1 MIMRR
6 TPNNEI
12 IIAADLGTQ
21 KMAVA
26 VAEMSGDGSL
36 TLLGVGES
44 VSAGMRKAEVTD
56 FGHARAAARM
66 ALADAERR
74 TQAEISEVYL
84 TMSGTHLAS
93 RNESVRVATSGED
106 EHRVTGGT
114 LEELHQLAAHL
125 PLPRDHAILHELL
138 RGYSLDRGVA
148 SVNPLGVHTE
158 QIEAHYHL
166 VTGKRTRLQTGVQ
179 CVADQK
185 IRVKGCTFSSYASGL
200 AVLTDE
206 GKQRGAV
213 VIDLGAGVTDV
224 SVWRDGAVVHS
235 CVHGVGGDHLSQDLS
250 IGLEIPYAR
259 AEKLKRDL
267 GTLALAAEEADEKIT
282 LPREISFDGRTFY
295 KEAMVQILQ
304 ARMVEIL
311 EMVRDDVEAQGLWS
325 AVETEVVVTGGGARM
340 RGLARLASEI
350 LPRPVR
356 IGRARDF
363 LGEQGDLER
372 PELAAVLGTL
382 RYAAEHEMR
391 EAGRPQGLKKLS
403 QSIGRMFSAM
413 RFLA

>member
-6 TPNNEI
+6 TPANEI
-12 IIAADLGTQ
+12 LIATDLGTQ
-21 KMAVA
+21 KMTVA
-26 VAEMSGDGSL
+26 VAEMAADGSL

-44 VSAGMRKAEVTD
+44 ASAGMRKAEVTD
-56 FGHARAAARM
+56 FNHARAAARM
-66 ALADAERR
+66 ALAEAERR

-84 TMSGTHLAS
+84 TLSGTHLSS
-93 RNESVRVATSGED
+93 RNESVRVATLSED
-106 EHRVTGGT
+106 ENRVTEDT
-114 LEELHQLAAHL
+114 LEELNKLASNLQLN
-125 PLPRDHAILHELL
+125 RDHAILHELL

-148 SVNPLGVHTE
+148 SNHPLGVHTE

-166 VTGKRTRLQTGVQ
+166 VSGKRTRLQTAVQ

-185 IRVKGCTFSSYASGL
+185 IRVKGCTFSGYASGL
-200 AVLTDE
+200 AVLGE
-206 GKQRGAV
+206 EARNRGTV
-213 VIDLGAGVTDV
+213 VVDMGAGVTDV
-224 SVWRDGAVVHS
+224 TVWRDDAVVHS
-235 CVHGVGGDHLSQDLS
+235 AVHGVGGDHLSQDLS

-259 AEKLKRDL
+259 AEKLKRECGGLVLDPAERDEMIN
-267 GTLALAAEEADEKIT
+267 LA
-282 LPREISFDGRTFY
+282 REISFDGKTFY

-304 ARMVEIL
+304 ARTAEIL
-311 EMVRDDVEAQGLWS
+311 ELIRDDLEQQNLWG
-325 AVETEVVVTGGGARM
+325 AVETDVVITGGGARM

-372 PELAAVLGTL
+372 PELATVLGTL
-382 RYAAEHEMR
+382 RYAAECER
-391 EAGRPQGLKKLS
+391 RDAGQTQGWRKIQKSL
-403 QSIGRMFSAM
+403 GRMVSAM

>member
-6 TPNNEI
+6 TPANEI
-12 IIAADLGTQ
+12 LIATDLGTQ
-21 KMAVA
+21 KMTVA
-26 VAEMSGDGSL
+26 VAEMAADGSL

-44 VSAGMRKAEVTD
+44 TSAGMRKAEVTD
-56 FGHARAAARM
+56 FNHARAAARM
-66 ALADAERR
+66 ALAEAERR

-84 TMSGTHLAS
+84 TLSGTHLSS
-93 RNESVRVATSGED
+93 RNESVRVATLSED
-106 EHRVTGGT
+106 ENRVTEDT
-114 LEELHQLAAHL
+114 LEELNKLASNLQLN
-125 PLPRDHAILHELL
+125 RDHAILHELL

-148 SVNPLGVHTE
+148 SNHPLGVHTE

-166 VTGKRTRLQTGVQ
+166 VSGKRTRLQTAVQ

-185 IRVKGCTFSSYASGL
+185 IRVKGCTFSGYASGL
-200 AVLTDE
+200 AVLGE
-206 GKQRGAV
+206 EARNRGTV
-213 VIDLGAGVTDV
+213 VVDMGAGVTDV
-224 SVWRDGAVVHS
+224 TVWRDDAVVHS
-235 CVHGVGGDHLSQDLS
+235 AVHGVGGDHLSQDLS

-259 AEKLKRDL
+259 AEKLKRECGGLVLDPAERDEMIN
-267 GTLALAAEEADEKIT
+267 LA
-282 LPREISFDGRTFY
+282 REISFDGKTFY

-304 ARMVEIL
+304 ARTAEIL
-311 EMVRDDVEAQGLWS
+311 ELIRDDLEQQNLWG
-325 AVETEVVVTGGGARM
+325 AVETDVVITGGGARM

-372 PELAAVLGTL
+372 PELATVLGTL
-382 RYAAEHEMR
+382 RYAAECER
-391 EAGRPQGLKKLS
+391 RDAGQTQGWRKIQKSL
-403 QSIGRMFSAM
+403 GRMVSAM

>member
-1 MIMRR
+1 MILR
-6 TPNNEI
+6 TPTPNEI

-26 VAEMSGDGSL
+26 VAELTADGSL

-44 VSAGMRKAEVTD
+44 ASAGMRKAEVTD
-56 FGHARAAARM
+56 FGHARLAARM

-74 TQAEISEVYL
+74 TQAEVSEVYL
-84 TMSGTHLAS
+84 NLSGTHLAS
-93 RNESVRVATSGED
+93 RNESVRVATLAED
-106 EHRVTGGT
+106 EHRVTEGT

-125 PLPRDHAILHELL
+125 PLPRDHAVLHELL

-148 SVNPLGVHTE
+148 SVHPLGVHTE

-166 VTGKRTRLQTGVQ
+166 VTGKHTRLKTGVQ
-179 CVADQK
+179 CFADQK

-200 AVLTDE
+200 AVLPEE
-206 GKQRGAV
+206 GRRRGAV

-224 SVWRDGAVVHS
+224 SVWNEGAVIHS
-235 CVHGVGGDHLSQDLS
+235 AVHGVGGDHLTQDLS

-259 AEKLKRDL
+259 AEKLKKEL
-267 GTLALAAEEADEKIT
+267 GTLALAPEEADEKIN

-295 KEAMVQILQ
+295 KQAMVQVLQ
-304 ARMVEIL
+304 ARMAEIL
-311 EMVRDDVEAQGLWS
+311 EMVRDDIGNQGLWGV
-325 AVETEVVVTGGGARM
+325 VESEVVITGGGARM

-350 LPRPVR
+350 FPKPVR

-372 PELAAVLGTL
+372 PELASVLGTL
-382 RYAAEHEMR
+382 RYAAEHELR
-391 EAGRPQGLKKLS
+391 EAGRPQGLKKWS

-413 RFLA
+413 RF

>member
-6 TPNNEI
+6 TPANEI
-12 IIAADLGTQ
+12 LIATDLGTQ
-21 KMAVA
+21 KMTVA
-26 VAEMSGDGSL
+26 VAEMAADGSL

-56 FGHARAAARM
+56 FNHARAAARM
-66 ALADAERR
+66 ALAEAERR

-84 TMSGTHLAS
+84 TLSGTHLCS
-93 RNESVRVATSGED
+93 RNESVRVATMAED
-106 EHRVTGGT
+106 EHRVTAET
-114 LEELHQLAAHL
+114 LEELNKLASNL
-125 PLPRDHAILHELL
+125 PLNRDHAILHELL

-148 SVNPLGVHTE
+148 SNHPIGVHTE

-166 VTGKRTRLQTGVQ
+166 VSGKRTRLQTAVQ

-185 IRVKGCTFSSYASGL
+185 IRVKGCTFSGYASGL
-200 AVLTDE
+200 AVLGDE
-206 GKQRGAV
+206 ARDRGTV
-213 VIDLGAGVTDV
+213 VVDLGAGVTDV
-224 SVWRDGAVVHS
+224 TVWRDDAVVHS
-235 CVHGVGGDHLSQDLS
+235 AVHGVGGDHLSQDLS

-259 AEKLKRDL
+259 AEKLKRECGSLVLDP
-267 GTLALAAEEADEKIT
+267 AERDEKIS
-282 LPREISFDGRTFY
+282 LPREISFDGKTFY

-304 ARMVEIL
+304 ARTAEIL
-311 EMVRDDVEAQGLWS
+311 EMIRDDLEAQNLWG
-325 AVETEVVVTGGGARM
+325 AVETDVVITGGGARM

-372 PELAAVLGTL
+372 PELATVLGTL
-382 RYAAEHEMR
+382 KYAAECEHR
-391 EAGRPQGLKKLS
+391 EAGQTQGWRKIQKSL
-403 QSIGRMFSAM
+403 GRMVSAI

>member
-6 TPNNEI
+6 TPTEEI
-12 IIAADLGTQ
+12 LIATDLGTQ
-21 KMAVA
+21 TMKVA
-26 VAEMSGDGSL
+26 VAEMSEDGAL

-44 VSAGMRKAEVTD
+44 ASAGMRKAEVTD
-56 FGHARAAARM
+56 FGYAQTAARV
-66 ALADAERR
+66 ALAEAERR
-74 TQAEISEVYL
+74 TQAEITEVYL
-84 TMSGTHLAS
+84 SLSGTHLNS
-93 RNESVRVATSGED
+93 RNETVRGVTVAED
-106 EHRVTGGT
+106 DHRVTEGS
-114 LEELHQLAAHL
+114 LEELHKLAANL
-125 PLPRDHAILHELL
+125 PLSRDHAILHELL
-138 RGYSLDRGVA
+138 RGYSLDRGVG
-148 SVNPLGVHTE
+148 SGQPLGVHTE

-166 VTGKRTRLQTGVQ
+166 VTGKRTKLQSAVQ

-185 IRVKGCTFSSYASGL
+185 IRVKGCTFSGYASGL

-259 AEKLKRDL
+259 AEKVKREL
-267 GTLALAAEEADEKIT
+267 GTVTLAAEEQDEKIT

-295 KEAMVQILQ
+295 KEAMVQVLQ
-304 ARMVEIL
+304 ARMAEIL
-311 EMVRDDVEAQGLWS
+311 EIVRDDIEAQGLWS

-382 RYAAEHEMR
+382 RYAAEHEMK
-391 EAGRPQGLKKLS
+391 EAGRPQGLKKIS

>member
-6 TPNNEI
+6 TPTNEI
-12 IIAADLGTQ
+12 LIATDLGTQ
-21 KMAVA
+21 KMTVA
-26 VAEMSGDGSL
+26 VAEMAADGSL

-56 FGHARAAARM
+56 FNHARAAARM
-66 ALADAERR
+66 ALAEAERR

-84 TMSGTHLAS
+84 TLSGTHLSS
-93 RNESVRVATSGED
+93 RNESVRVATLAED
-106 EHRVTGGT
+106 EHRVTEQT
-114 LEELHQLAAHL
+114 LDELNKLASNL
-125 PLPRDHAILHELL
+125 PLNRDHAILHELL

-148 SVNPLGVHTE
+148 SSHPHGVHTE

-166 VTGKRTRLQTGVQ
+166 VSGKRTRLQTAVQ

-185 IRVKGCTFSSYASGL
+185 IRVKGCTFSGYAAGL
-200 AVLTDE
+200 AVLGEE
-206 GKQRGAV
+206 GRNRGAV
-213 VIDLGAGVTDV
+213 VVDLGAGVTDV
-224 SVWRDGAVVHS
+224 TVWRDDAVVHS
-235 CVHGVGGDHLSQDLS
+235 AVHGVGGDHLSQDLS

-259 AEKLKRDL
+259 AEKLKREYGSLVLDPMEKDEKV
-267 GTLALAAEEADEKIT
+267 TLA
-282 LPREISFDGRTFY
+282 REISFDGKTFY

-304 ARMVEIL
+304 ARTAEIL
-311 EMVRDDVEAQGLWS
+311 EMIRDDLEEQNLWG
-325 AVETEVVVTGGGARM
+325 AVETDVVITGGGARM

-363 LGEQGDLER
+363 YGEQGDLER
-372 PELAAVLGTL
+372 PELATVLGTL
-382 RYAAEHEMR
+382 KYAAECERR
-391 EAGRPQGLKKLS
+391 EAGQTQGWRKIQKSL
-403 QSIGRMFSAM
+403 GRMVSAM